1 MQLLNSLE
9 NLGVCRRVSGGLLR
23 VNPSILSRIEEPSL
37 WLPLPKLILQ
47 LSLPYP
53 YSPIVA
59 FDSKMYAVP
68 TTFSAN
74 LLQTGR

>member
-1 MQLLNSLE
+1 M
-9 NLGVCRRVSGGLLR
+9 VV
-23 VNPSILSRIEEPSL
+23 VAKAYPSVEFT
-37 WLPLPKLILQ
+37 LPLLAD
-47 LSLPYP
+47 
-53 YSPIVA
+53 VA